1 MFLSHLHLEHFRNY
15 RELDLAFSAPV
26 TLVQGRNGQGK
37 TNLLEA
43 VYYLATSK
51 SCHARA
57 EREVV
62 DRDAAYEPIPYG
74 RIRGDVRRAEQS
86 TTLEILFT
94 LRNDGVNYSKQVRVN
109 GAPRRSMDM
118 IGHLR
123 AVLFLPEDLALIA
136 GSPSERRRYIDIAL
150 CQIAR
155 HYCQALAR
163 YQKVVTQRNSLL
175 KQLQGALDAPLLERG
190 AEEQPDSPSVAAQL
204 NFWNE
209 QLVEQGTQVITRRHA
224 YLARLAP
231 IARSCHQELTQQQE
245 ALELF
250 YLPSFNTGV
259 YSDRDYQ
266 RLRDGEIVGPEG
278 APASARERRDALAI
292 MEADART
299 ISQRFRERLE
309 GRRRVELAAGSSLYG
324 PHRDELIFLVNS
336 WNLRT
341 YGSRGQQRTGALAL
355 KLAEL
360 QAMSEATGEKPILL
374 LDDVMSELDAQRRA
388 ALLRTLAGLR
398 QGIVTTTDW
407 AHFPMDFQRNA
418 QRLQIEAGTAI
429 SVESGEQ
436 LITNHSPL
444 VTASET

>member
-15 RELDLAFSAPV
+15 RQLDLAFSAPV

-51 SCHARA
+51 SRHARA

-62 DRDAAYEPIPYG
+62 DRDATRELIPYG
-74 RIRGDVRRAEQS
+74 RIRGDIMRAEQS

-109 GAPRRSMDM
+109 GAPRRSMDLV
-118 IGHLR
+118 GHLR
-123 AVLFLPEDLALIA
+123 AVLFLPEDLALIS

-150 CQIAR
+150 CQIDR
-155 HYCQALAR
+155 HYCQALSR

-175 KQLQGALDAPLLERG
+175 KRLQEQ
-190 AEEQPDSPSVAAQL
+190 EQPDSPSVAAQL
-204 NFWNE
+204 SFWDD
-209 QLVEQGTQVITRRHA
+209 QLVEQGTQVLTRRHA
-224 YLARLAP
+224 YLAHLAP
-231 IARSCHQELTQQQE
+231 IARSRHQDLTQRQE

-250 YLPSFNTGV
+250 YLPSFNTGL
-259 YSDRDYQ
+259 YSDSDYQ
-266 RLRDGEIVGPEG
+266 RLRDGED
-278 APASARERRDALAI
+278 AQFDALASLK
-292 MEADART
+292 ADAPT

-309 GRRRVELAAGSSLYG
+309 GRRGVELAAGSSLYG
-324 PHRDELIFLVNS
+324 PHRDELIFLVNVAPHRGAQNNT
-336 WNLRT
+336 WNLRV

-374 LDDVMSELDAQRRA
+374 LDDVMSELDARRRA
-388 ALLRTLAGLR
+388 ALLSALVDLR

-407 AHFPMDFQRNA
+407 AHFPADFQQNA
-418 QRLQIEAGTAI
+418 QRLQIEAGTAQTL
-429 SVESGEQ
+429 S
-436 LITNHSPL
+436 IT
-444 VTASET
+444 

>member
-1 MFLSHLHLEHFRNY
+1 MFLSRLRLEHFRNY
-15 RELDLAFSAPV
+15 RQLDLAFGAPV

-62 DRDAAYEPIPYG
+62 DKEAAREPIPYG
-74 RIRGDVRRAEQS
+74 RIRGEVMRAEQS

-94 LRNDGVNYSKQVRVN
+94 ARDDGLNYTKQVRVN
-109 GAPRRSMDM
+109 GAPRRSMDL

-123 AVLFLPEDLALIA
+123 AVLFLPQDLTLIS

-150 CQIAR
+150 CQIDR
-155 HYCQALAR
+155 GYCQTLSR

-175 KQLQGALDAPLLERG
+175 KQLQEQER
-190 AEEQPDSPSVAAQL
+190 PDSSSVAAQL
-204 NFWNE
+204 NFWDD
-209 QLVEQGTQVITRRHA
+209 QLIEQGTRVLTRRHA
-224 YLARLAP
+224 YLTRLAP
-231 IARSCHQELTQQQE
+231 IARRRHQALTEQQE
-245 ALELF
+245 TLDLL
-250 YLPSFNTGV
+250 YLPSFNTGR
-259 YSDRDYQ
+259 YSDNDYQ
-266 RLRDGEIVGPEG
+266 RLRNGEDAPPDGLACIEVD
-278 APASARERRDALAI
+278 AP
-292 MEADART
+292 T
-299 ISQRFRERLE
+299 ISQNFRARLE
-309 GRRRVELAAGSSLYG
+309 ARRGVELAAGSSLYG
-324 PHRDELIFLVNS
+324 PHRDELIFLVNG
-336 WNLRT
+336 WNLRA

-388 ALLRTLAGLR
+388 ALLDALADVR

-407 AHFPMDFQRNA
+407 AYFSADFQQNA
-418 QRLQIEAGTAI
+418 QRLQIEAGAAI
-429 SVESGEQ
+429 
-436 LITNHSPL
+436 PL
-444 VTASET
+444 SEPARIDASNGMAG